1 MKKILSLTI
10 AALAACTMLSASGKV
25 HVLTSS
31 SYLDNDKMVFVP
43 GAPILVHLN
52 LDCDLVSDRVTIKA
66 NRRLFAGPHSEAD
79 GGKGLDR

>member
-31 SYLDNDKMVFVP
+31 SYLDNDKMVFVSRCTHS
-43 GAPILVHLN
+43 GA
-52 LDCDLVSDRVTIKA
+52 
-66 NRRLFAGPHSEAD
+66 SES
-79 GGKGLDR
+79 GL